1 MDGLEKQTEARK
13 EWTSPTVTVINI
25 ENTLATGQ
33 PTGIEGTNTYS

>member
-1 MDGLEKQTEARK
+1 MENIEKQNETRK

-33 PTGIEGTNTYS
+33 PSGAEGHNTYS